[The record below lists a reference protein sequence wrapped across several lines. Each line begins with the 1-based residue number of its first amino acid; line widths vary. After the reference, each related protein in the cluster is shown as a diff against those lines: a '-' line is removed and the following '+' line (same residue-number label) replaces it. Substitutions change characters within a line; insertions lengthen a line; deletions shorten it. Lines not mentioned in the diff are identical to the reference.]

1 VAIDRD
7 LEPALLDTRL
17 GLVVSVVGWPVGSG
31 ANPIIAL
38 VFCFHDRG
46 PLVAMHTMIRTLDGL
61 TRVLHATTIVAFAL
75 AFTACSSTPKDDP
88 NSTAAVEKLYADA
101 KDDLNSGSYDKAIK
115 TLERVEG
122 RAAGT
127 LLAQQATLD
136 LAYAQYR
143 TAERAA
149 ALATL
154 DRFIKLNPSSPALD
168 YALYL
173 RGLVN
178 FNDNLG
184 ILGSLAQQQ
193 LSERD
198 QQASRD
204 AYQSFKQLV
213 TQFPQSRYA
222 DDARARMD
230 YIVNALAE
238 YELHVA
244 RYYFRRGAFLAA
256 ANRAQQAVVEYPQT
270 PANEEALY
278 IMMTSYERLGLDQ
291 LRSDTERVLKQ
302 NFPAGRFSA
311 DGMRQ
316 AKRAWWQFW

>member
-1 VAIDRD
+1 LAAID
-7 LEPALLDTRL
+7 
-17 GLVVSVVGWPVGSG
+17 
-31 ANPIIAL
+31 
-38 VFCFHDRG
+38 
-46 PLVAMHTMIRTLDGL
+46 TMIRIHDALRRPLWAAVMVG
-61 TRVLHATTIVAFAL
+61 AAVAV
-75 AFTACSSTPKDDP
+75 TACSSTPKDDP

-101 KDDLNSGSYDKAIK
+101 KDDMASGAYDKAIK

-136 LAYAQYR
+136 MAYAQYR

-149 ALATL
+149 ALVTL
-154 DRFIKLNPSSPALD
+154 DRFIKLHPSSPALD

-184 ILGSLAQQQ
+184 LFGSLAQQD
-193 LSERD
+193 LAERD

-230 YIVNALAE
+230 YIVNALAM
-238 YELHVA
+238 YEVHVA

-256 ANRAQQAVVEYPQT
+256 ANRAQQAVQEYPQA
-270 PANEEALY
+270 PASEEALY
-278 IMMTSYERLGLDQ
+278 IMASSYERLGLDQ
-291 LRSDTERVLKQ
+291 LRTDTERVLKQ
-302 NFPAGRFSA
+302 NFPATRFSA
-311 DGMRQ
+311 DGAQ
-316 AKRAWWQFW
+316 QTKRGWWQFW

>member
-1 VAIDRD
+1 
-7 LEPALLDTRL
+7 
-17 GLVVSVVGWPVGSG
+17 
-31 ANPIIAL
+31 
-38 VFCFHDRG
+38 
-46 PLVAMHTMIRTLDGL
+46 MHTMIRTQD
-61 TRVLHATTIVAFAL
+61 AL
-75 AFTACSSTPKDDP
+75 ARLLQAAAIAGSVLVFAACSSTPKDDP
-88 NSTAAVEKLYADA
+88 NSTLAVERLYAEA
-101 KDDLNSGSYDKAIK
+101 KDDMASGSYERAIK

-143 TAERAA
+143 TSERAT

-184 ILGSLAQQQ
+184 ILGALAQQD

-204 AYQSFKQLV
+204 SFQSFRQLV

-222 DDARARMD
+222 ADARQRMD
-230 YIVNALAE
+230 YIVNALSD
-238 YELHVA
+238 YEVHVA

-256 ANRAQQAVVEYPQT
+256 ANRAQQAVLEYPQA

-278 IMMTSYERLGLDQ
+278 IMMSSYERLGLEQ
-291 LRSDTERVLKQ
+291 LRADTERVLKQ
-302 NFPAGRFSA
+302 NFPASRYSA
-311 DGMRQ
+311 EGVRQ
-316 AKRAWWQFW
+316 AKRAWWQLW

>member
-1 VAIDRD
+1 
-7 LEPALLDTRL
+7 
-17 GLVVSVVGWPVGSG
+17 
-31 ANPIIAL
+31 
-38 VFCFHDRG
+38 
-46 PLVAMHTMIRTLDGL
+46 MIRTLDGQAKL
-61 TRVLHATTIVAFAL
+61 LRAVAIVGAAL
-75 AFTACSSTPKDDP
+75 ALVACSSAPKEDP
-88 NSTAAVEKLYADA
+88 NSTAAVERLYADA
-101 KDDLNSGSYDKAIK
+101 KDDMASGSYDKAIK

-127 LLAQQATLD
+127 LLAQQATID

-154 DRFIKLNPSSPALD
+154 DRFIRLNPSSPALD

-184 ILGSLAQQQ
+184 ILGALARQD

-204 AYQSFKQLV
+204 AYQSFRQLV

-222 DDARARMD
+222 EDARQRMD
-230 YIVNALAE
+230 YIVNALAA
-238 YELHVA
+238 YEVHVA

-256 ANRAQQAVVEYPQT
+256 ANRAQQTVLEYPQT
-270 PANEEALY
+270 PANREALF
-278 IMMTSYERLGLDQ
+278 IMMSSYERLGLEQ
-291 LRSDTERVLKQ
+291 LRADTQRVLNQ
-302 NFPAGRFSA
+302 NFPANQPGSGELRET
-311 DGMRQ
+311 
-316 AKRAWWQFW
+316 KRAWWQFW

>member
-1 VAIDRD
+1 MIRLQDALVRPLQAAA
-7 LEPALLDTRL
+7 LAACALLF
-17 GLVVSVVGWPVGSG
+17 V
-31 ANPIIAL
+31 
-38 VFCFHDRG
+38 
-46 PLVAMHTMIRTLDGL
+46 
-61 TRVLHATTIVAFAL
+61 
-75 AFTACSSTPKDDP
+75 ACSSTPKEDP

-101 KDDLNSGSYDKAIK
+101 KDDMASGSYDRAIK

-127 LLAQQATLD
+127 LLSQQATLD

-154 DRFIKLNPSSPALD
+154 DRFIKLHPSSPALD

-173 RGLVN
+173 RGIVN

-184 ILGSLAQQQ
+184 ILGTLAQQD

-222 DDARARMD
+222 DDGRARMD
-230 YIVNALAE
+230 YIVNALAD

-244 RYYFRRGAFLAA
+244 RYYLRRGAYLAA
-256 ANRAQQAVVEYPQT
+256 ANRAQQVIQEYPQT

-278 IMMTSYERLGLDQ
+278 IMGQSYGLLGLDS
-291 LRSDTERVLKQ
+291 LRDDAQRVLKQ
-302 NFPAGRFSA
+302 NFPTSRYSA
-311 DGMRQ
+311 EGVRQ
-316 AKRAWWQFW
+316 SKRAWWQLW